1 VQTSSPAIA
10 PAKVYSPVISQAI
23 KNVSVVA
30 THLHV
35 IVFKIERLGVLVF
48 TITILLTNRQFL
60 YNYLRKFIGDLT
72 TIIYIKVKMVIFIQI
87 NSYVC
92 I

>member
-1 VQTSSPAIA
+1 MQTSSPAIA

-48 TITILLTNRQFL
+48 TITILLQYRQFL
-60 YNYLRKFIGDLT
+60 YNYLQLETPNLT
-72 TIIYIKVKMVIFIQI
+72 TKI
-87 NSYVC
+87 SYRLNLDK
-92 I
+92 